1 MTHASRITFVVT
13 ELGPGG
19 AETQVFRV
27 SSELQRRGYA
37 VQIISLK
44 SPVGYSEELRHRG
57 VRVDSLDLKRSDDY
71 LDALQECARVMK
83 SFGPRVVVNM
93 LFHANVLGSLA
104 AVYTGVE
111 RAFTSV
117 RGVDSKT
124 WRYGVEHVLLRSQL
138 SGGIITNSPYLA
150 GRIAEM
156 GVSRLER
163 IKVIPNGI
171 DMLSLRPTMERAK
184 IRKSLGVK
192 DTDFLWLCVA
202 NVLRVKDF
210 PTLLSAFRKTLDA
223 REKSLKLVVA
233 GAMWDHALRAEL
245 EGLMKELKLET
256 AVSFVGGRDDIPN
269 LLGAADGFVLTSLT
283 EGTPNAIIE
292 AMAAGV
298 PVVATRAGGV
308 QDLICHQE
316 TGLLADVGDSAGISE
331 CMSRVMGASL
341 SENNRLTASAKEFVQ
356 KRHDLQS
363 VVDHWE
369 RVLVQ

>member
-1 MTHASRITFVVT
+1 MTHTSRITFVVT

-27 SSELQRRGYA
+27 SSELQTRGYA

-44 SPVGYSEELRHRG
+44 SPVGYSEELRRRG
-57 VRVDSLDLKRSDDY
+57 VQIDSLDLKRSDDY

-104 AVYTGVE
+104 AAYTGVE
-111 RAFTSV
+111 RVFTSV

-124 WRYGVEHVLLRSQL
+124 WRYGIEHVLLRSQL

-150 GRIAEM
+150 GRIVEM

-171 DMLSLRPTMERAK
+171 DMLSLRPTVERAK

-210 PTLLSAFRKTLDA
+210 PTLLNAFRKTLDVS
-223 REKSLKLVVA
+223 EKSPKLVVA
-233 GAMWDHALRAEL
+233 GAMWDHVLRAEL

-308 QDLICHQE
+308 QDLIRHQE

-341 SENNRLTASAKEFVQ
+341 SENNRLTARAKEFVL

-369 RVLVQ
+369 RVFQ